1 MSEPVP
7 TLTLSELGR
16 ALAHGWRVLLGGV
29 LTGIVTGVVLH
40 LALPQTYSATA
51 SVQVEATG
59 VDPLAQTDP
68 RPVDMATEETI
79 AASRGIA
86 GSRTVDVH
94 AAGESTVLRI
104 SHTSDTPRAAARG
117 ANTVAAPT
125 SLIARG
131 GPARLCAGCAPRWP
145 SRSTHCPRR
154 PLRRRSSRSPPTW
167 PAHAGCRSAAGRLI
181 DAARPPERGN
191 LPGLPVMCL
200 AGAVLGLLGTMP
212 LAALRA
218 RPARSASHVVMLDVE
233 PSATTELRQAASA
246 LADQVVVL
254 RETDASLPAGRAVVP
269 PPAIRGHTGERRP
282 RRLPAT
288 RDELS
293 QIQGAR
299 AS

>member
-16 ALAHGWRVLLGGV
+16 AMAHGWRVLLGGV

-40 LALPQTYSATA
+40 VALPQTYSATA

-117 ANTVAAPT
+117 ANTVARAYLT
-125 SLIARG
+125 DRSR
-131 GPARLCAGCAPRWP
+131 RAGEA
-145 SRSTHCPRR
+145 
-154 PLRRRSSRSPPTW
+154 LRRLRATLAKQVDALPKAA
-167 PAHAGCRSAAGRLI
+167 PASQVQPIAADLARARRLQVGGGTLI

-254 RETDASLPAGRAVVP
+254 RETDASLRLAEQWCRHLRSVGIPASVVH
-269 PPAIRGHTGERRP
+269 ATP
-282 RRLPAT
+282 R
-288 RDELS
+288 DS
-293 QIQGAR
+293 
-299 AS
+299 